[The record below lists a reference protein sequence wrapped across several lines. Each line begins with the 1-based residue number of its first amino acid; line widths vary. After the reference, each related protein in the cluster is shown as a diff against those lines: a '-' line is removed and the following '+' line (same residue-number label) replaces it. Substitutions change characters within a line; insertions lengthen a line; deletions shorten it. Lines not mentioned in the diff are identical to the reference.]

1 MDDKKFQDLMKD
13 LYNERKKYKDKI
25 NKIPDG
31 YEKHILSETP
41 IYDFAS
47 LYPHTMRSHTMRAET
62 PEMVAEM
69 KRKAREKKLRRI
81 MGDE

>member
-31 YEKHILSETP
+31 YEKHILSEIT
-41 IYDFAS
+41 
-47 LYPHTMRSHTMRAET
+47 
-62 PEMVAEM
+62 EM

-81 MGDE
+81 MGEE